1 MTELDAGHDRVLL
14 ARGRAGEWLN
24 RADSLDGL
32 MEDRSVDLKTEK
44 ARLED
49 MDMVQGLSD
58 FKTMELGLEAA
69 IKSYAQMQRLS
80 LFSAIG

>member
-1 MTELDAGHDRVLL
+1 
-14 ARGRAGEWLN
+14 
-24 RADSLDGL
+24 
-32 MEDRSVDLKTEK
+32 
-44 ARLED
+44 

-58 FKTMELGLEAA
+58 FKTRELGLEAA